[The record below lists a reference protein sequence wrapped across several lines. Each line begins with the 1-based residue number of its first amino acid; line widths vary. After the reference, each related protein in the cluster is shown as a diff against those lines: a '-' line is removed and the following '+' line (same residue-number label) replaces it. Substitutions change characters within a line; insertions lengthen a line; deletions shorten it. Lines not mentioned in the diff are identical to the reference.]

1 MTEAPLRSPR
11 KGVSSTKNILGLV
24 RLGYFLGADTIPI
37 DKTSILEIELYREVD
52 GRENPKSRAG
62 LSNSVSRNACTS
74 CDQSRGLRMNMG
86 EFNAHSDRTQA
97 MTNDSNRSV
106 KGRIGFKSDFQPDLI
121 AYRQRTHRLNKDSA
135 LRNVR
140 PASAN
145 LFQPGPK
152 VDFIDQVDSEVLSR
166 LCGRIHRLCPF

>member
-1 MTEAPLRSPR
+1 M
-11 KGVSSTKNILGLV
+11 
-24 RLGYFLGADTIPI
+24 D
-37 DKTSILEIELYREVD
+37 
-52 GRENPKSRAG
+52 
-62 LSNSVSRNACTS
+62 
-74 CDQSRGLRMNMG
+74 MG

-106 KGRIGFKSDFQPDLI
+106 KGRIGVKSDFQPDLN

-152 VDFIDQVDSEVLSR
+152 VDFIDQVDAEVLSKLHGCVQLVKATLDEPPSR
-166 LCGRIHRLCPF
+166 PIT

>member
-1 MTEAPLRSPR
+1 
-11 KGVSSTKNILGLV
+11 
-24 RLGYFLGADTIPI
+24 
-37 DKTSILEIELYREVD
+37 
-52 GRENPKSRAG
+52 
-62 LSNSVSRNACTS
+62 
-74 CDQSRGLRMNMG
+74 MNMG

-121 AYRQRTHRLNKDSA
+121 SYRQRIHGLNKDST

-152 VDFIDQVDSEVLSR
+152 VNFIEQVDPEVLSR
-166 LCGRIHRLCPF
+166 LRGRIHQKLWPV